1 MMSNALYADAACPQD
16 SPALAESA
24 QVVEQ
29 VGPFPNWFV
38 ALLAVGI
45 VLTAIWIVRRVA
57 YPRKFSLVRTPG
69 RSNNLT
75 PLHLLALAM
84 AVFLI
89 VHAAGLVLS
98 RFGLAQDRQTILLMA
113 MLQLLF
119 LGGGLAVALMSFD
132 LGLRRGMG
140 FTLRRWRTGTVRGV
154 IACLIALPACLG
166 LLLLTHYVLA
176 ALGIEI
182 HPAHLLLRAVRQTPL
197 PWQVL
202 ICFMTIVLAPL
213 SEEIVFRGLLQ
224 SMLRHY
230 TRRPWVAILVT
241 SALFAVMHYQV
252 WSTIPSLMLLSVM
265 LGYNYE
271 RTGRLLPSI
280 VAHVTF
286 NAVFIFQTLT
296 A

>member
-1 MMSNALYADAACPQD
+1 MMSNALYADATSPQEP
-16 SPALAESA
+16 PALAESA
-24 QVVEQ
+24 QMVEQ
-29 VGPFPNWFV
+29 VGAFPNWFV

-45 VLTAIWIVRRVA
+45 VLTAVWIARRLA

-69 RSNNLT
+69 RSNSLT

-84 AVFLI
+84 AVLLT
-89 VHAAGLVLS
+89 VYVADLVLS
-98 RFGLAQDRQTILLMA
+98 RFKLAQDRQTIVLMT

-119 LGGGLAVALMSFD
+119 LGGGLAIALMSFD

-182 HPAHLLLRAVRQTPL
+182 HPGHLLLRTIRQTPL

-224 SMLRHY
+224 SMLRQY
-230 TRRPWVAILVT
+230 TRRPWAAILVT
-241 SALFAVMHYQV
+241 SVLFGVMHYEV
-252 WSTIPSLMLLSVM
+252 WSTIPSLILLSVM

-280 VAHVTF
+280 VAHAIF
-286 NAVFIFQTLT
+286 NAIFIFQTLT

>member
-1 MMSNALYADAACPQD
+1 MMSNALYADAAPPQAP
-16 SPALAESA
+16 PALAESA

-29 VGPFPNWFV
+29 AGPFPNWFV
-38 ALLAVGI
+38 GLLAVGI
-45 VLTAIWIVRRVA
+45 VLTVVWIVRRVA
-57 YPRKFSLVRTPG
+57 YPRKVSLVHTPG
-69 RSNNLT
+69 RSNSLT
-75 PLHLLALAM
+75 PLHLLVLMLA
-84 AVFLI
+84 VLLI
-89 VHAAGLVLS
+89 VRTASLVLS
-98 RFGLAQDRQTILLMA
+98 RFTLAQGRQTILLMA
-113 MLQLLF
+113 MLQLLSLF
-119 LGGGLAVALMSFD
+119 GGLAVALMSFD
-132 LGLRRGMG
+132 LGIRRGMG
-140 FTLRRWRTGTVRGV
+140 LTLRRWRTGTVRGV

-176 ALGIEI
+176 ALGIQI
-182 HPAHLLLRAVRQTPL
+182 DPGHPLLRTVRQTPL

-224 SMLRHY
+224 SMLRQY

-241 SALFAVMHYQV
+241 SVLFAAMHYQV

-280 VAHVTF
+280 VAHAAF
-286 NAVFIFQTLT
+286 NAIFILQTLT